1 VGDKDSIIELS
12 DEDDEFKT
20 PPPAKS
26 TYVSLL
32 CFGEGG

>member
-12 DEDDEFKT
+12 DEDAEFQT

-26 TYVSLL
+26 TYGSLL
-32 CFGEGG
+32 CFRKGG